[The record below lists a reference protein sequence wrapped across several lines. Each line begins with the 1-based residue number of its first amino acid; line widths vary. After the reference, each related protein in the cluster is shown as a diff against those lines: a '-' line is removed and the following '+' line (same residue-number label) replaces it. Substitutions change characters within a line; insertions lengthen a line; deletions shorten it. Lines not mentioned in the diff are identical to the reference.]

1 MYYVHHL
8 TCVHYTLHIMYGE
21 QVLREMVCDTLRSCA
36 PHTYSGKRIKMS
48 PIAEGALNSF
58 IVRLRHGRNARN
70 ALMLLR
76 RIGNKFSKVLYL
88 VTLYRKYTR
97 ALTFEF

>member
-76 RIGNKFSKVLYL
+76 RIACHTMPPPPQQEILKVL
-88 VTLYRKYTR
+88 
-97 ALTFEF
+97 